1 MRLYQ
6 PGDTSKAICPHCG
19 RLVSTTFAYRDV
31 PFDDGSG
38 TVKGILAAVCDEC
51 EAVVAI
57 PAQSTPAIRRA
68 REVAEVAL
76 EVSIPAPEVEILDAA
91 AYRVDPAAT
100 TRFRKTLFAFYLQR
114 LRHDESKAGA
124 LCRNFEAW
132 RAARAKTVKR
142 LTPGIRIPNR
152 RLSFKISAR
161 TDDDVRWV
169 MEASGM
175 NRTDT
180 VRSIVM
186 EIERDLLTPRAPRD
200 LRHLQDIAAVVNA

>member
-1 MRLYQ
+1 M
-6 PGDTSKAICPHCG
+6 
-19 RLVSTTFAYRDV
+19 
-31 PFDDGSG
+31 
-38 TVKGILAAVCDEC
+38 KGILAVVCHEC
-51 EAVVAI
+51 DAVVAI

-91 AYRVDPAAT
+91 AYRIDPTAT
-100 TRFRKTLFAFYLQR
+100 TRFRKTLFASYLQR
-114 LRHDESKAGA
+114 LRQDEPRTNA
-124 LCRNFEAW
+124 LRRNFEAW
-132 RAARAKTVKR
+132 QRSKAERGKHI
-142 LTPGIRIPNR
+142 TPTIRIPNR

-169 MEASGM
+169 MAASGM

-186 EIERDLLTPRAPRD
+186 EIEKDLLAPKAPRD
-200 LRHLQDIAAVVNA
+200 FRHLRDIAAVVNA